1 MITYLFSF
9 YADCFTRNF
18 CLISCIYA
26 RSQIVWNCKGI
37 KCKFGIFLT
46 LLVYFHPFILILIR
60 VFIKITVDLVM
71 FIYSEKPT
79 NFGEIFPLLLTTV
92 HTVKCKGKISQN
104 FVAFSEYMNF
114 TTTLGMFFCRKG
126 RLYVCKVKFINSEK
140 AIKFCEIFPLHLT
153 VCTVVKSKVF

>member
-37 KCKFGIFLT
+37 KRKFGIFLT
-46 LLVYFHPFILILIR
+46 RLVYFHPFILILIR
-60 VFIKITVDLVM
+60 VFFKITVDLVM
-71 FIYSEKPT
+71 FIYSEKAT
-79 NFGEIFPLLLTTV
+79 KFGEIFPLLLTTA
-92 HTVKCKGKISQN
+92 HTVKSKGKILQN

-114 TTTLGMFFCRKG
+114 KRSLLVLLPEYFKRCLSFTF
-126 RLYVCKVKFINSEK
+126 
-140 AIKFCEIFPLHLT
+140 
-153 VCTVVKSKVF
+153 SKYDKNNFQIWNG